1 MTHASHSI
9 DAIAIDDVM
18 VASDTPGIVLHLR
31 HKRLP
36 ANAPFSA
43 ERTVVLVHGATYSS
57 GSLFDVRLGGLSF
70 MDYLALEGF
79 DVYGLDVRGYGSSTR
94 PPEMAEPPQNHPPIG
109 RTETGTRDL
118 TSAIRFVIASNGLDR
133 VSLMGMPWG
142 GSVAGAYAS
151 RNHDS
156 ILRLALVA
164 PQWLRHGPGALDAG
178 GPLGAY
184 RSITVADMEAR
195 WRGAAPEDKRA
206 GLIPAGWFEAWTKA
220 SLATDPDS
228 APSGTMR
235 AVNGPILDVRDYW
248 SAGRPFYDPGAI
260 TVPVLLVHAE
270 WDTDVRID
278 AAQAYFATLR
288 QARYRRWVEIGEG
301 THMILNEKNRLQAFR
316 AISTFLSE
324 DEPLVK

>member
-1 MTHASHSI
+1 MP
-9 DAIAIDDVM
+9 
-18 VASDTPGIVLHLR
+18 PGLTEKFQSSLLILQRGRSVR
-31 HKRLP
+31 SKEP
-36 ANAPFSA
+36 P
-43 ERTVVLVHGATYSS
+43 VPYSV
-57 GSLFDVRLGGLSF
+57 FDVRLGGMSF

-79 DVYGLDVRGYGSSTR
+79 DVYGLDVRGYGGSTR

-109 RTETGTRDL
+109 LTETGIRDL
-118 TSAIRFVIASNGLDR
+118 TSAISFVKSSTGLDR
-133 VSLMGMPWG
+133 VNLMAMSWG

-151 RNHDS
+151 RNRDA

-164 PQWLRHGPGALDAG
+164 PQWLHEGPGMLDAG

-184 RSITVADMEAR
+184 RHIKVADMEAR

-206 GLIPAGWFEAWTKA
+206 GLIPPGWFEAWAKA

-235 AVNGPILDVRDYW
+235 AVNGPILDIREYW
-248 SAGRPFYDPGAI
+248 SAGRPFYDPDSI
-260 TVPVLLVHAE
+260 TVQVLLVYAE
-270 WDTDVRID
+270 WDIDVRID

-288 QARYRRWVEIGEG
+288 QARYRRWVGIGEG

-324 DEPLVK
+324 DEPLAK